1 MGLIDTG
8 TGDLMLITCLMRCFS
23 FLSLCLF
30 GPSFSKLI
38 FEVLSL

>member
-8 TGDLMLITCLMRCFS
+8 TGDLMLITCLMRFFTA
-23 FLSLCLF
+23 FLALLVVTD
-30 GPSFSKLI
+30 I